1 MDRSEFPRL
10 NDSQY
15 ESVRKMGGIFG
26 QDVLRSLAAATPA
39 EQQERVTA
47 FETYERGL
55 IAHVRG
61 SLEATMAAPQATR
74 PKPVWLKVPAF
85 EGKEGE
91 NLHFWVREVEI
102 AMKAGLISDEPV
114 RVAFALSNLGG
125 RAKHWAYTRETTSPG
140 CFASWAQLCEQ
151 LRAAFLPANNEFRQ
165 RSRFLACKQGK
176 RELQE
181 YAQEMR
187 TLVASLAGNPLPE
200 DVKTTVFMDG
210 LKVGP
215 ARTQLF
221 RVQAT
226 TMEEAIRIALQEEYS
241 HKQAGTLREEEHR
254 HDENGVPREAE
265 HRSNDAV
272 APAVTQPVDTGAY
285 SEPEPMD
292 LSSAESLVRCYGCGG
307 HGHYQR
313 VCPSLVLGKKT
324 ARGPQVRWRRPR
336 PGGRRLPGHQ

>member
-1 MDRSEFPRL
+1 MDRRELARL

-15 ESVRKMGGIFG
+15 ESVRKMRGIFG
-26 QDVLRSLAAATPA
+26 QDVLRSLAAATPV
-39 EQQERVTA
+39 EQYERVTA
-47 FETYERGL
+47 FKIYERGL

-61 SLEATMAAPQATR
+61 CLEASMTAPQATR

-91 NLHFWVREVEI
+91 NRHFWVRVAEI
-102 AMKAGLISDEPV
+102 AIKAGLISDEPL
-114 RVAFALSNLGG
+114 RVAFALSSLCE

-140 CFASWAQLCEQ
+140 CFTSWAQLCGQ
-151 LRAAFLPANNEFRQ
+151 LRSAFLSANNEFRQ

-187 TLVASLAGNPLPE
+187 TLVASLAGNPLLE

-226 TMEEAIRIALQEEYS
+226 TMEEAIQIALQEEYS
-241 HKQAGTLREEEHR
+241 HKQAGTPRKKERR
-254 HDENGVPREAE
+254 HDEDGIRRKAE
-265 HRSNDAV
+265 HRRNDAV
-272 APAVTQPVDTGAY
+272 APAVTQPVDTDAC
-285 SEPEPMD
+285 SEPEPM
-292 LSSAESLVRCYGCGG
+292 
-307 HGHYQR
+307 
-313 VCPSLVLGKKT
+313 T
-324 ARGPQVRWRRPR
+324 
-336 PGGRRLPGHQ
+336 

>member
-26 QDVLRSLAAATPA
+26 LDVLRSLAAATPA

-61 SLEATMAAPQATR
+61 SWEATMAAPQATR
-74 PKPVWLKVPAF
+74 PKP
-85 EGKEGE
+85 EGE

-102 AMKAGLISDEPV
+102 AMKAGLISDEP
-114 RVAFALSNLGG
+114 
-125 RAKHWAYTRETTSPG
+125 
-140 CFASWAQLCEQ
+140 
-151 LRAAFLPANNEFRQ
+151 LRAAFLPAINEFRQ

-176 RELQE
+176 RELQK

-187 TLVASLAGNPLPE
+187 TLVASLAGNLLPE

-210 LKVGP
+210 LMVGP

-226 TMEEAIRIALQEEYS
+226 TIEEAIQIALQEEYS
-241 HKQAGTLREEEHR
+241 HKQAGTPRKEEHH
-254 HDENGVPREAE
+254 HDEDGAPRKAE

-272 APAVTQPVDTGAY
+272 APAVTQPVDIGAY

-292 LSSAESLVRCYGCGG
+292 LSSAESLVDEDFPATSRGG
-307 HGHYQR
+307 MPY
-313 VCPSLVLGKKT
+313 
-324 ARGPQVRWRRPR
+324 
-336 PGGRRLPGHQ
+336 

>member
-15 ESVRKMGGIFG
+15 ESVRKLGGIFG
-26 QDVLRSLAAATPA
+26 QDVVRNLAAATPA

-47 FETYERGL
+47 FETYKRSL

-91 NLHFWVREVEI
+91 NLHFWAREVEI

-151 LRAAFLPANNEFRQ
+151 LRAAFLPASNEFRQ

-187 TLVASLAGNPLPE
+187 TLVASLARNPLPE
-200 DVKTTVFMDG
+200 TSRQQSSCKRQLWRRRFESPSKKTCVSSG
-210 LKVGP
+210 RRRPVGP
-215 ARTQLF
+215 K
-221 RVQAT
+221 
-226 TMEEAIRIALQEEYS
+226 S
-241 HKQAGTLREEEHR
+241 GGAGHSQVNE
-254 HDENGVPREAE
+254 D
-265 HRSNDAV
+265 
-272 APAVTQPVDTGAY
+272 APAT
-285 SEPEPMD
+285 S
-292 LSSAESLVRCYGCGG
+292 
-307 HGHYQR
+307 
-313 VCPSLVLGKKT
+313 
-324 ARGPQVRWRRPR
+324 RGSMKA
-336 PGGRRLPGHQ
+336 

>member
-47 FETYERGL
+47 FKTYERGL
-55 IAHVRG
+55 IVYVRG
-61 SLEATMAAPQATR
+61 GLEATMAAPQATR
-74 PKPVWLKVPAF
+74 PKLVWLEVPAF
-85 EGKEGE
+85 EGKEGK
-91 NLHFWVREVEI
+91 NLHFWVREAEI

-125 RAKHWAYTRETTSPG
+125 QTTSPR
-140 CFASWAQLCEQ
+140 CFAFWAQLFEQ
-151 LRAAFLPANNEFRQ
+151 LRAARLPANNEFRQ

-200 DVKTTVFMDG
+200 AFKTTDG
-210 LKVGP
+210 RPEGRSCSHP
-215 ARTQLF
+215 AIPG
-221 RVQAT
+221 A
-226 TMEEAIRIALQEEYS
+226 S
-241 HKQAGTLREEEHR
+241 
-254 HDENGVPREAE
+254 DNNGGGDLNRPPR
-265 HRSNDAV
+265 RF
-272 APAVTQPVDTGAY
+272 PGRRQPVDPKSGGA
-285 SEPEPMD
+285 
-292 LSSAESLVRCYGCGG
+292 G
-307 HGHYQR
+307 HGQ
-313 VCPSLVLGKKT
+313 VDEDAPATS
-324 ARGPQVRWRRPR
+324 RGSMPY
-336 PGGRRLPGHQ
+336 

>member
-47 FETYERGL
+47 FETYKRGL
-55 IAHVRG
+55 IAHLGGHDGRSPG
-61 SLEATMAAPQATR
+61 NQ

-91 NLHFWVREVEI
+91 NLHFWVREVKI

-114 RVAFALSNLGG
+114 R
-125 RAKHWAYTRETTSPG
+125 
-140 CFASWAQLCEQ
+140 LCEQ
-151 LRAAFLPANNEFRQ
+151 LRVAFLPANNEFRQ

-187 TLVASLAGNPLPE
+187 TLVASPAGNPLPE
-200 DVKTTVFMDG
+200 DVKTTVFMNG

-226 TMEEAIRIALQEEYS
+226 TMEEAIQIVLQDEYS
-241 HKQAGTLREEEHR
+241 HKQAGTPRKQEHR
-254 HDENGVPREAE
+254 HDEDGVPRKAE

-272 APAVTQPVDTGAY
+272 APAVTQPVDIGA
-285 SEPEPMD
+285 
-292 LSSAESLVRCYGCGG
+292 
-307 HGHYQR
+307 
-313 VCPSLVLGKKT
+313 
-324 ARGPQVRWRRPR
+324 
-336 PGGRRLPGHQ
+336 

>member
-10 NDSQY
+10 NDTQY
-15 ESVRKMGGIFG
+15 ESVRKMGDIFG

-39 EQQERVTA
+39 EQQKRVTA

-61 SLEATMAAPQATR
+61 SVEASMAAPQATR

-85 EGKEGE
+85 EGKEGK
-91 NLHFWVREVEI
+91 NLHFWVREVKI

-114 RVAFALSNLGG
+114 RLS
-125 RAKHWAYTRETTSPG
+125 
-140 CFASWAQLCEQ
+140 EQ
-151 LRAAFLPANNEFRQ
+151 LRAAFLPSNSVFRQ

-187 TLVASLAGNPLPE
+187 TLVASLAGNSLPK

-210 LKVGP
+210 PRVGP

-226 TMEEAIRIALQEEYS
+226 TMEVSIQIALQEEYS
-241 HKQAGTLREEEHR
+241 HKQAGTPRKEEHR
-254 HDENGVPREAE
+254 QDEDGVPPKAE
-265 HRSNDAV
+265 YRSNDAV
-272 APAVTQPVDTGAY
+272 APAVTQPVYTGVY

-292 LSSAESLVRCYGCGG
+292 LSSAESLASGRGQPVDPKFGGAG
-307 HGHYQR
+307 HGQ
-313 VCPSLVLGKKT
+313 VDEDSPATS
-324 ARGPQVRWRRPR
+324 RGSM
-336 PGGRRLPGHQ
+336 LY

>member
-1 MDRSEFPRL
+1 MGRSEFPRL

-61 SLEATMAAPQATR
+61 SLKATVAVPQATR
-74 PKPVWLKVPAF
+74 PKPVQLKVLAF

-91 NLHFWVREVEI
+91 NLHFWFREVEI

-114 RVAFALSNLGG
+114 RG
-125 RAKHWAYTRETTSPG
+125 R
-140 CFASWAQLCEQ
+140 
-151 LRAAFLPANNEFRQ
+151 LPFPTLVDFRQ

-176 RELQE
+176 RELQK

-210 LKVGP
+210 LMVGP

-226 TMEEAIRIALQEEYS
+226 TIEEAIQIALQEEYS
-241 HKQAGTLREEEHR
+241 HKQAGTPRKEEHH
-254 HDENGVPREAE
+254 HDEDGAPRKAE
-265 HRSNDAV
+265 HRSNDAA
-272 APAVTQPVDTGAY
+272 APAVTQPVDIGAY

-292 LSSAESLVRCYGCGG
+292 LSSAESLSSGRGQPVDSNSGGAG
-307 HGHYQR
+307 HG
-313 VCPSLVLGKKT
+313 
-324 ARGPQVRWRRPR
+324 
-336 PGGRRLPGHQ
+336 

>member
-15 ESVRKMGGIFG
+15 ESVRKMEGIFG

-91 NLHFWVREVEI
+91 NLHFWVRRVEI
-102 AMKAGLISDEPV
+102 VMKAGLISDEPV

-125 RAKHWAYTRETTSPG
+125 RAKHWAYTRETTSPK

-151 LRAAFLPANNEFRQ
+151 LRAAFLPANNEFHQ

-181 YAQEMR
+181 YAQEIR
-187 TLVASLAGNPLPE
+187 TLVASLAGNPLP
-200 DVKTTVFMDG
+200 DAVKTTFFMDG

-221 RVQAT
+221 RRART
-226 TMEEAIRIALQEEYS
+226 HGLKLSRELGPLLWMRRAW
-241 HKQAGTLREEEHR
+241 TLPAFVSLASPREE
-254 HDENGVPREAE
+254 DSPW
-265 HRSNDAV
+265 
-272 APAVTQPVDTGAY
+272 TQKSGGA
-285 SEPEPMD
+285 
-292 LSSAESLVRCYGCGG
+292 G
-307 HGHYQR
+307 HGQ
-313 VCPSLVLGKKT
+313 VDEDSPATS
-324 ARGPQVRWRRPR
+324 RG
-336 PGGRRLPGHQ
+336 GMLY

>member
-1 MDRSEFPRL
+1 
-10 NDSQY
+10 
-15 ESVRKMGGIFG
+15 
-26 QDVLRSLAAATPA
+26 
-39 EQQERVTA
+39 
-47 FETYERGL
+47 
-55 IAHVRG
+55 
-61 SLEATMAAPQATR
+61 MAAPQAAR
-74 PKPVWLKVPAF
+74 PKPVWLSVPAF

-140 CFASWAQLCEQ
+140 CFASWAQLCGQ

-165 RSRFLACKQGK
+165 RSRFFACKQGR

-187 TLVASLAGNPLPE
+187 TLVESLAGNPLPE

-226 TMEEAIRIALQEEYS
+226 TMEEAIQIALQEEYS
-241 HKQAGTLREEEHR
+241 HKQAGTPRKEEHR
-254 HDENGVPREAE
+254 HDEDDVPQKAE

-292 LSSAESLVRCYGCGG
+292 LSSAESLSSGKRQPVDPKSGGAG
-307 HGHYQR
+307 HGQVDEDSPTIR
-313 VCPSLVLGKKT
+313 
-324 ARGPQVRWRRPR
+324 RGSMFY
-336 PGGRRLPGHQ
+336 